1 MTRSNPAAVVG
12 LVIATL
18 LVSGQA
24 KAGIVNGSFES
35 FFNNWTAVGPNSG
48 ASDIAGVLPTDGTLL
63 AHLSNGGGAVPIA
76 ALGAFVDDDL
86 GLAPGTAE
94 GLVQATYPNATE
106 GAILYQLL
114 ISLGAGETGI
124 EFDWNFLSNEPDDA
138 TPLNDFAIYG
148 LFDGT
153 NLVASGSVDVNTS
166 TFVATP
172 SGTPYLKQTGWGTVS
187 ISNLP
192 SGNNYSLVF
201 GVFDDG
207 DAVVDSGLLIDNVTV
222 VPEPSA
228 ALLLGLS
235 ALPGALVRRR
245 RS

>member
-18 LVSGQA
+18 LAPGQA

-35 FFNNWTAVGPNSG
+35 FFNNWSSVGPGSG
-48 ASDIAGVLPTDGTLL
+48 AADIAGVLPTDSNLL

-76 ALGAFVDDDL
+76 ALGAFIDDDL

-124 EFDWNFLSNEPDDA
+124 EFDWNFLTNEPDVN
-138 TPLNDFAIYG
+138 PNNDFAFYG

-153 NLVASGSVDVNTS
+153 TLVSSGSVDINNS
-166 TFVATP
+166 TFIATP
-172 SGTPYLKQTGWGTVS
+172 NGTPYSKQTGWGTVA
-187 ISNLP
+187 INNLP

-201 GVFDDG
+201 GVFDDQSG
-207 DAVVDSGLLIDNVTV
+207 AVDSGLLIDNVTV

-235 ALPGALVRRR
+235 ALPGALIRRR